1 MTRMTTL
8 PECIKLQGLKT
19 RINLP
24 AEIGTKYKAFCIL
37 LLEDRI
43 RERVSAIAE
52 KHMND
57 AEKTTANILE
67 VWIAGKGKC
76 PVTWKTLTEVLH
88 DSELSVLA
96 GEIEAVKLQ
105 NNTHLSKLYITAEY

>member
-8 PECIKLQGLKT
+8 PECIKLKR

-24 AEIGTKYKAFCIL
+24 AEIGTKYITFCIL
-37 LLEDRI
+37 LLEDRTG
-43 RERVSAIAE
+43 ERVSAIAE
-52 KHMND
+52 KCMND
-57 AEKTTANILE
+57 AEKSTANILE
-67 VWIAGKGKC
+67 EWIAGKGKH

-105 NNTHLSKLYITAEY
+105 NNTHLSKL

>member
-1 MTRMTTL
+1 M
-8 PECIKLQGLKT
+8 PECIKLQGLKR
-19 RINLP
+19 RITLP
-24 AEIGTKYKAFCIL
+24 AEIGTKYKTFGIL
-37 LLEDRI
+37 LLEDRTG
-43 RERVSAIAE
+43 ERVSAIAE
-52 KHMND
+52 KCMND

-67 VWIAGKGKC
+67 EWIAGKGKC

-105 NNTHLSKLYITAEY
+105 NNAHFSKL

>member
-1 MTRMTTL
+1 M
-8 PECIKLQGLKT
+8 PECIKLQGLKR

-24 AEIGTKYKAFCIL
+24 EEIGTKYKTFGIL
-37 LLEDRI
+37 LLEDRTG
-43 RERVSAIAE
+43 ERVSAIAE
-52 KHMND
+52 KYMND

-67 VWIAGKGKC
+67 EWTAGKGKH

-88 DSELSVLA
+88 DTELSVLA

-105 NNTHLSKLYITAEY
+105 NNARLSKL